1 MEKIKMSSPK
11 PAATAGLYIH
21 IPFCRKKCRYCDFYS
36 VTDPSL
42 QPSYLK
48 ALEQEMRLAA
58 ASHPALSFDTL
69 YLGGGTPSAL
79 GIGAVEKIIN
89 AARRAFSFLSDT
101 EVTVEVNPGTVDLD
115 SLQRLRQA
123 GANRLNVGVQS
134 FRDRNLA
141 FLGRIHS
148 AIEAQR
154 VLAWSHAAGFDNIG
168 IDLIY
173 GIPGQTPDS
182 WKIDLVRAIDCNL
195 SHLSCYSLTFEPGTP
210 LEGDLKLGKFT
221 AADEDRVAELYLQ
234 ALEVLGGGGF
244 EQYEIANFARSR
256 GRRSRHNCK
265 YWSFSPYLGLGP
277 SAHSFIEPERFWNCA
292 DVDRYIRQL
301 DNGRRPIE
309 ESETLT
315 REELM
320 IEAVYLGLRLI
331 DGIDMSAFND
341 RFGIGFM
348 ENFGAKSAAFELKG
362 LLTITDGHCR
372 LTPRGMLL
380 LDTIAAA
387 FIDCIA

>member
-1 MEKIKMSSPK
+1 MEKITMSNPK
-11 PAATAGLYIH
+11 TAATAGLYIH

-36 VTDPSL
+36 ATDPSL
-42 QPSYLK
+42 QPGYLK
-48 ALEQEMRLAA
+48 ALQQEMRLAA
-58 ASHPALSFDTL
+58 ASHHALSFDTL

-89 AARRAFSFLSDT
+89 GARRAFSFLPDT

-134 FRDRNLA
+134 FRARNLA

-182 WKIDLVRAIDCNL
+182 WKIDLVRALDCDL

-210 LEGDLKLGKFT
+210 LEVDLRRGKFR
-221 AADEDRVAELYLQ
+221 AADDDRVSELYLQ
-234 ALEVLGGGGF
+234 ALEVLGRGGF
-244 EQYEIANFARSR
+244 EQYETANFARSR
-256 GRRSRHNCK
+256 SRRSRHNCK

-301 DNGRRPIE
+301 DYGRRPIE

-348 ENFGAKSAAFELKG
+348 EHFGATSAAFEREG
-362 LLTITDGHCR
+362 LLTTTDGHCR
-372 LTPRGMLL
+372 LTPHGMLL

-387 FIDCIA
+387 FIDCIT

>member
-1 MEKIKMSSPK
+1 MEKIKMSNPK
-11 PAATAGLYIH
+11 TAATAGLYIH

-48 ALEQEMRLAA
+48 ALQLEMRLAA

-79 GIGAVEKIIN
+79 GIGAVEKIII
-89 AARRAFSFLSDT
+89 AARRAFSFLPDT
-101 EVTVEVNPGTVDLD
+101 EVTVEVNPGTVDFD
-115 SLQRLRQA
+115 SLLRLRQA

-134 FRDRNLA
+134 FRARNLA

-148 AIEAQR
+148 AIEAER

-173 GIPGQTPDS
+173 GIPGQTTDS
-182 WKIDLVRAIDCNL
+182 WKIDLVRALDCDL
-195 SHLSCYSLTFEPGTP
+195 SHLSCYSLTFESGTP
-210 LEGDLKLGKFT
+210 LEVDMRRGKFR
-221 AADEDRVAELYLQ
+221 AADDDRVAELYLQ
-234 ALEVLGGGGF
+234 ALEVLGRGGF
-244 EQYEIANFARSR
+244 DQYETANFARSP

-331 DGIDMSAFND
+331 DGIDMSVFND

-348 ENFGAKSAAFELKG
+348 EHFGAKFAAFEREG
-362 LLTITDGHCR
+362 MLTTTDGHCR
-372 LTPRGMLL
+372 LTSHGMLL
-380 LDTIAAA
+380 LDTIATAL
-387 FIDCIA
+387 IDCIT

>member
-1 MEKIKMSSPK
+1 MEKIMISSQET
-11 PAATAGLYIH
+11 AAVAGLYIH

-48 ALEQEMRLAA
+48 ALQQEMRLAA
-58 ASHPALSFDTL
+58 ASHSALSFDTL

-79 GIGAVEKIIN
+79 EVVAVEEIVN
-89 AARRAFSFLSDT
+89 AARRTFSFLPDT
-101 EVTVEVNPGTVDLD
+101 EVTVEVNPGTVDVDLF
-115 SLQRLRQA
+115 QRLRQA
-123 GANRLNVGVQS
+123 GVNRLNIGVQS
-134 FRDRNLA
+134 YQERNLA
-141 FLGRIHS
+141 FLGRLHS
-148 AIEAQR
+148 AIETEKA
-154 VLAWSHAAGFDNIG
+154 LEWSHAAGFDNIG

-173 GIPGQTPDS
+173 GIPGQTPDT
-182 WKIDLVRAIDCNL
+182 WKIDLLRALDGDL
-195 SHLSCYSLTFEPGTP
+195 SHLSCYGLTFEPGTP
-210 LEGDLKLGKFT
+210 LEADLRRGKFT

-234 ALEVLGGGGF
+234 ALDVLEKGGF
-244 EQYEIANFARSR
+244 EQYETANFTRSR

-292 DVDRYIRQL
+292 DVGRYIRQL
-301 DNGRRPIE
+301 ENGRRPIE
-309 ESETLT
+309 DSETLT
-315 REELM
+315 REKSM
-320 IEAVYLGLRLI
+320 IEAVYLGLRLT

-341 RFGIGFM
+341 RFGIEFM
-348 ENFGAKSAAFELKG
+348 EHFGVKAVFFEQEE
-362 LLTITDGHCR
+362 LLTTTDGHCR

>member
-1 MEKIKMSSPK
+1 MEKIKMSNPK
-11 PAATAGLYIH
+11 TAATAGLYIH

-36 VTDPSL
+36 ATDPSL
-42 QPSYLK
+42 QPGYLK
-48 ALEQEMRLAA
+48 ALQQEMRLAA
-58 ASHPALSFDTL
+58 ASHHALSFDTL

-89 AARRAFSFLSDT
+89 GARRAFSFLPDT

-134 FRDRNLA
+134 FRARNLA

-182 WKIDLVRAIDCNL
+182 WKIDLVRALDCDL

-210 LEGDLKLGKFT
+210 LEVDLRRGKFR
-221 AADEDRVAELYLQ
+221 AADDDRVSELYLQ
-234 ALEVLGGGGF
+234 ALEVLGRGGF
-244 EQYEIANFARSR
+244 EQYETANFARPRS
-256 GRRSRHNCK
+256 RRSRHNCK

-301 DNGRRPIE
+301 DYGRRPIE

-348 ENFGAKSAAFELKG
+348 EHFGATSAAFEREG
-362 LLTITDGHCR
+362 LLTTTDGHCR
-372 LTPRGMLL
+372 LTPHGMLL

-387 FIDCIA
+387 FIDCIT

>member
-1 MEKIKMSSPK
+1 MISNQK
-11 PAATAGLYIH
+11 AAAAAGLYIH
-21 IPFCRKKCRYCDFYS
+21 IPFCRRKCRYCDFYS

-42 QPSYLK
+42 QPAYLN
-48 ALEQEMRLAA
+48 ALQQEMRLAA
-58 ASHPALSFDTL
+58 ASQPALSFDTL

-79 GIGAVEKIIN
+79 GTGAVVEIIH
-89 AARRAFSFLSDT
+89 AARRAFSFLPDT
-101 EVTVEVNPGTVDLD
+101 EVTVEVNPGTVDFD

-148 AIEAQR
+148 TIETER
-154 VLAWSHAAGFDNIG
+154 VLEWSHAAGFDNIG

-182 WKIDLVRAIDCNL
+182 WKIDLVRALGCDL

-210 LEGDLKLGKFT
+210 LEADLRRGKF
-221 AADEDRVAELYLQ
+221 AAAGEDRVAELYLQ
-234 ALEVLGGGGF
+234 ALEVLGRGGF
-244 EQYEIANFARSR
+244 EQYEISNFALSR

-309 ESETLT
+309 ESETLN
-315 REELM
+315 REKLM
-320 IEAVYLGLRLI
+320 IETVYLGLRLI
-331 DGIDMSAFND
+331 DGIDISVFND
-341 RFGIGFM
+341 RFGIDFM
-348 ENFGAKSAAFELKG
+348 KHFGATSAAFEQEG
-362 LLTITDGHCR
+362 LLTTTAGHCR

-387 FIDCIA
+387 LIDCIA

>member
-1 MEKIKMSSPK
+1 
-11 PAATAGLYIH
+11 
-21 IPFCRKKCRYCDFYS
+21 
-36 VTDPSL
+36 
-42 QPSYLK
+42 
-48 ALEQEMRLAA
+48 
-58 ASHPALSFDTL
+58 
-69 YLGGGTPSAL
+69 
-79 GIGAVEKIIN
+79 
-89 AARRAFSFLSDT
+89 

-134 FRDRNLA
+134 FRARNLA

-148 AIEAQR
+148 AIEAER

-173 GIPGQTPDS
+173 GIPGQTLDS
-182 WKIDLVRAIDCNL
+182 WKIDLVRALDCNL

-210 LEGDLKLGKFT
+210 LEVDLRRGKFT
-221 AADEDRVAELYLQ
+221 AADEDRVVELYLQ
-234 ALEVLGGGGF
+234 ALEVLGRGGF
-244 EQYEIANFARSR
+244 EQYETANFARSR

-320 IEAVYLGLRLI
+320 IEAVYLGLRLS

-348 ENFGAKSAAFELKG
+348 EHFGAKSAAFELAG
-362 LLTITDGHCR
+362 LLTTTDGHCR

>member
-1 MEKIKMSSPK
+1 MEKIKMSNPK
-11 PAATAGLYIH
+11 TAAAAGLYIH

-42 QPSYLK
+42 QPGFLK
-48 ALEQEMRLAA
+48 ALQQEMRLAA
-58 ASHPALSFDTL
+58 ASQPALNFDTL

-79 GIGAVEKIIN
+79 GVGAVEEIIK
-89 AARRAFSFLSDT
+89 AARRAFSFLPDT
-101 EVTVEVNPGTVDLD
+101 EVTVEVNPGTVDFD

-134 FRDRNLA
+134 FRDRNLV

-148 AIEAQR
+148 AIEAER

-173 GIPGQTPDS
+173 GIPGQTPDT
-182 WKIDLVRAIDCNL
+182 WKIDLLKAIDCDL
-195 SHLSCYSLTFEPGTP
+195 SHLSCYSLTFEPGTA
-210 LEGDLKLGKFT
+210 LEGDLRRGKFL
-221 AADEDRVAELYLQ
+221 AVDEDRVAELYLQ
-234 ALEVLGGGGF
+234 ALEVLGRGGF
-244 EQYEIANFARSR
+244 EQYETANFARSR
-256 GRRSRHNCK
+256 DRRSRHNYK

-277 SAHSFIEPERFWNCA
+277 SAHSFIGPERFWNCA

-301 DNGRRPIE
+301 DNSRRPIE
-309 ESETLT
+309 ASETLT
-315 REELM
+315 REMLM
-320 IEAVYLGLRLI
+320 TEAVYLGLRLI

-348 ENFGAKSAAFELKG
+348 EHFGAKSAAFEQEG
-362 LLTITDGHCR
+362 LLTTTDGHCR

-380 LDTIAAA
+380 LDTMAAA
-387 FIDCIA
+387 FVDCIA

>member
-1 MEKIKMSSPK
+1 MEKIKMFNPK
-11 PAATAGLYIH
+11 TAATAGLYIH

-42 QPSYLK
+42 QSGYLK
-48 ALEQEMRLAA
+48 ALQQEMRLAA

-79 GIGAVEKIIN
+79 GIGAVEEIIN
-89 AARRAFSFLSDT
+89 AARRAFSFLPDT

-134 FRDRNLA
+134 FRARNLA

-148 AIEAQR
+148 AIEAER

-182 WKIDLVRAIDCNL
+182 WKIDLVRALDGDL

-210 LEGDLKLGKFT
+210 LEVDLRRGKFT

-234 ALEVLGGGGF
+234 ALEVLGRGGF

-292 DVDRYIRQL
+292 DVDRYFRQL

-320 IEAVYLGLRLI
+320 IEAVYLGLRLS

-348 ENFGAKSAAFELKG
+348 EHFGTKSAAFELEG
-362 LLTITDGHCR
+362 LLTITAGHCR

-387 FIDCIA
+387 FVDCIA

>member
-1 MEKIKMSSPK
+1 MEKIKMSDPK
-11 PAATAGLYIH
+11 SAAAAGLYIH

-36 VTDPSL
+36 VSDPSL
-42 QPSYLK
+42 QPGFLK
-48 ALEQEMRLAA
+48 ALQQEMRLAG
-58 ASHPALSFDTL
+58 ASQPGLIFDTL

-79 GIGAVEKIIN
+79 GVDAIEEIIT
-89 AARRAFSFLSDT
+89 AACRAFSFLPDT
-101 EVTVEVNPGTVDLD
+101 EVTVEVNPGTVDFD

-148 AIEAQR
+148 AIDAER
-154 VLAWSHAAGFDNIG
+154 VLAWSHTAGFDNIG

-173 GIPGQTPDS
+173 GIPGQTPDT
-182 WKIDLVRAIDCNL
+182 WKIDLLRALDGDL
-195 SHLSCYSLTFEPGTP
+195 SHLSCYSLTFEPGTA
-210 LEGDLKLGKFT
+210 LEGDLRRGKFR
-221 AADEDRVAELYLQ
+221 AVDEDRVAELYLQ
-234 ALEVLGGGGF
+234 ALEVLGRGGF
-244 EQYEIANFARSR
+244 EQYETANFARSR
-256 GRRSRHNCK
+256 GRRSRHNYK
-265 YWSFSPYLGLGP
+265 YWSLSPYLGLGP
-277 SAHSFIEPERFWNCA
+277 SAHSFIEPKRFWNYA

-315 REELM
+315 REMLM
-320 IEAVYLGLRLI
+320 TEAVYLGLRLV
-331 DGIDMSAFND
+331 DGIDMSAFSD
-341 RFGIGFM
+341 RFGIGFK
-348 ENFGAKSAAFELKG
+348 EHFGARSAAFEREE
-362 LLTITDGHCR
+362 LLTTTGGHCR

-387 FIDCIA
+387 FVDCIA